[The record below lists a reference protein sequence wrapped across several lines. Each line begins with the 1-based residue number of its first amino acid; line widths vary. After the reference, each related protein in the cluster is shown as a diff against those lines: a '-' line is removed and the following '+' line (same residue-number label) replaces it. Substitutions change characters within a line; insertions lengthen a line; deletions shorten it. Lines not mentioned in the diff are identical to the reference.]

1 VLRYTSD
8 IKSSGSNPPDVL
20 IEGNPSKNG
29 APVEEMLVS
38 EPESSDS
45 YYWNPPEIK
54 EPFPFLYRPT
64 VDFPQKVCGR
74 KVNFKLVVL
83 TLFLLGVVVSTS
95 VIGTAVRYKEN
106 SSEVFRFLEEG
117 NTAFVGASGLGA
129 YIVMLICWSTIS
141 GYALLRTGDIDTF
154 GFFHLLAPPGLGL
167 FTLWA
172 FTDDI
177 GDAYWD
183 GPKTD
188 TGAYYSL
195 AVFIPFVTL
204 GSGYLIYHLWTGFI
218 QFRVLKD
225 TLCWGYGGAIPLT
238 ILKFAFSGVMEE
250 VGWSGVL
257 FPQLLHATKSFMLS
271 SLIGGFIWGI
281 WHVPLVIGGGYN
293 NNISPYWAAFVL
305 PWMTTPWA
313 FFHFWLRVRSFS
325 IWPVFVAHVAHNC
338 WIELLFDPL
347 VGRSEYLGFSNEARN
362 KRALYFVGEFGLFAA
377 ITYMVCA
384 MIFTIDMDAG
394 YIS

>member
-1 VLRYTSD
+1 MPASVRVGGGKVLRYTSD

-64 VDFPQKVCGR
+64 VDFPQTVCGR
-74 KVNFKLVVL
+74 EVNFKLVVL

-95 VIGTAVRYKEN
+95 VIGTAVRYQEN
-106 SSEVFRFLEEG
+106 SSEVSRFLEEG
-117 NTAFVGASGLGA
+117 NTAYVGASGLGA
-129 YIVMLICWSTIS
+129 YIVMLICWVFPPAGAAWARTIHAGTHS
-141 GYALLRTGDIDTF
+141 RLDIIPTKRLHLPSLPVAAWFINVLISIITIVTDCLLMNTTTSATIMK
-154 GFFHLLAPPGLGL
+154 
-167 FTLWA
+167 WA

-195 AVFIPFVTL
+195 AVLIPFVTL

-238 ILKFAFSGVMEE
+238 ILKFAFSGAMEE

-313 FFHFWLRVRSFS
+313 FFHVWLRVRSFS
-325 IWPVFVAHVAHNC
+325 IWPGMNHHH
-338 WIELLFDPL
+338 
-347 VGRSEYLGFSNEARN
+347 
-362 KRALYFVGEFGLFAA
+362 
-377 ITYMVCA
+377 
-384 MIFTIDMDAG
+384 
-394 YIS
+394 